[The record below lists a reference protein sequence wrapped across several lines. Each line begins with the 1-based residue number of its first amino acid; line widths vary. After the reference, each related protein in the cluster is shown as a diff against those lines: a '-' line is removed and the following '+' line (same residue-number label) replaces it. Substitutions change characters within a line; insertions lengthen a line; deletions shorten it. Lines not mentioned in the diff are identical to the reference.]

1 MSMKNR
7 KHGGKRRSVSR
18 LASSSTSGISF
29 EGLEDRRML
38 AAAWADGEI
47 LVQFAAS
54 ASAAARAQ
62 VRGLVQGR
70 AIEAIQTK
78 AMGQN
83 TVGVLERVAIGRGLG
98 VQQAIQRLQNRPG
111 VVFAEPNWKLS
122 TSAISNDPYY
132 TTSGRLWGM
141 YGDDSPTVSGPSG
154 TTNQFGSQAEKAW
167 DAGFTGSKSVVV
179 GIVDE
184 GIDINHPDLKDN
196 IWVNPFDTAGDG
208 IDNDGNGYVDDV
220 NGWDFYSND
229 NTVYDGSGDDHG
241 THVAGT
247 VGGVGGNGVG
257 VAGVSWNVTMISTKF
272 LGIDGGYT
280 TGAIKAID
288 YLTDLKTRH
297 GVNVVASSNSWG
309 GGGYSSALHSAIIRG
324 AKAGILFVGA
334 AGNNASN
341 NDVSAN
347 YPSNYSTLQGTSTTT
362 AASYEAVIAVAALT
376 STGGLASFSNYG
388 ATTVDIAAP
397 GSAINSTLPG
407 NTYGSYSGTSM
418 ATPHVTGA
426 VALYAAAYPNASAAQ
441 MRQAILGTARPTASV
456 SGLTATGGRLDVA
469 AALNVAPPVGISI
482 TGGSIVEGN
491 AGTAQLA
498 FTVSLSA
505 AAADAVTVNF
515 ATGGGTAT
523 AGSDYVAQSNSLTF
537 APGET
542 SKTILVDVI
551 GDTTFESNETFG
563 VTLSGASANA
573 RVQTASATGTITND
587 DVQPPP
593 VTPTLA
599 IGSVSALENTGWL
612 RFTVTLSQALT
623 TKVTVRFATVND
635 TAVAGR
641 TGDYTSTS
649 GTLTFNPG
657 ETSKVVS
664 VAVRNDSVVEAD
676 ERFFVNL
683 SRASGA
689 TIATARGIGTIVN
702 DDVAPATVSRL
713 PLAAAFAALQNAQAP
728 AKSTRR

>member
-1 MSMKNR
+1 MSTKNR
-7 KHGGKRRSVSR
+7 KHGGRGRSFSR
-18 LASSSTSGISF
+18 PVSSSTSGISF

-47 LVQFAAS
+47 LVQFAAG

-62 VRGLVQGR
+62 ARGLVQGR

-83 TVGVLERVAIGRGLG
+83 AVGVLERVAIGRGVG

-122 TSAISNDPYY
+122 ASAISNDPQY
-132 TTSGRLWGM
+132 TTPGQLWGM
-141 YGDDSPTVSGPSG
+141 YGDDSPTASGPSG

-184 GIDINHPDLKDN
+184 GIDINHPDLRAN
-196 IWVNPFDTAGDG
+196 IWVNPFDRAGDG
-208 IDNDGNGYVDDV
+208 VDNDGNGYIDDV

-272 LGIDGGYT
+272 LGVDGGYT

-334 AGNNASN
+334 AGNNATN
-341 NDVSAN
+341 NDATAN
-347 YPSNYSTLQGTSTTT
+347 YPSNYSTLQGTSTAT
-362 AASYEAVIAVAALT
+362 AASYEAVIAVASLA
-376 STGGLASFSNYG
+376 SNGGLSSFSNYG

-397 GSAINSTLPG
+397 GSGIVSTVPG
-407 NTYGSYSGTSM
+407 GGYASYSGTSM

-491 AGTAQLA
+491 SGATQLA

-505 AAADAVTVNF
+505 PAAGTVTVNF
-515 ATGGGTAT
+515 ATGGGTAI
-523 AGSDYVAQSNSLTF
+523 AGSDYVAQSSVLTF

-542 SKTILVDVI
+542 SKTIPVDVI

-599 IGSVSALENTGWL
+599 IASVSALENTGWL
-612 RFTVTLSQALT
+612 RFTVTLSQALA
-623 TKVTVRFATVND
+623 TKVTVRFATVNG

-676 ERFFVNL
+676 ERFFVDL

-689 TIATARGIGTIVN
+689 TISTARGTGTIVN
-702 DDVAPATVSRL
+702 DDVAVASSRL
-713 PLAAAFAALQNAQAP
+713 PLAAAFAALENSQAP

>member
-1 MSMKNR
+1 
-7 KHGGKRRSVSR
+7 
-18 LASSSTSGISF
+18 LASHVSF

-47 LVQFAAS
+47 LVQFAAN
-54 ASAAARAQ
+54 ASAAAKASARAI
-62 VRGLVQGR
+62 VQGR
-70 AIEAIQTK
+70 SIEAIQTK
-78 AMGQN
+78 AIGQN
-83 TVGVLERVAIGRGLG
+83 GVAALERVALGRGIG
-98 VQQAIQRLQNRPG
+98 VDQAIKRLQNRPG

-122 TSAISNDPYY
+122 TSAVSNDPYY
-132 TTSGRLWGM
+132 TTSNRLWGM
-141 YGDDSPTVSGPSG
+141 YGDDSPAVSGPSG

-167 DAGFTGSKSVVV
+167 DAGFTGSKSVVIGV
-179 GIVDE
+179 IDE

-196 IWVNPFDTAGDG
+196 IWVNPFETAGDG
-208 IDNDGNGYVDDV
+208 VDNDGNGYVDDV

-229 NTVYDGSGDDHG
+229 STVYDGSGDDHG

-247 VGGVGGNGVG
+247 IGGVGGNGVG
-257 VAGVSWNVTMISTKF
+257 VAGVSWNATMISAKF
-272 LGIDGGYT
+272 LGVDGGFT
-280 TGAIKAID
+280 SGAIKAID

-324 AKAGILFVGA
+324 AKSGILFVGA
-334 AGNNASN
+334 AGNSAAN
-341 NDVSAN
+341 NDITAN
-347 YPSNYSTLQGTSTTT
+347 YPSNYSTLQGTSTES

-397 GSAINSTLPG
+397 GASINSTLPG
-407 NTYGSYSGTSM
+407 GSYGAYSGTSM
-418 ATPHVTGA
+418 ATPHVSGA
-426 VALYAAAYPNASAAQ
+426 VALYAAAYPGATAAQ
-441 MRQAILGTARPTASV
+441 ARQAILGSARPTASV

-469 AALNVAPPVGISI
+469 AALNAAPPVGISVS
-482 TGGSIVEGN
+482 GGSVIEGN
-491 AGTAQLA
+491 SGVSQLA

-505 AAADAVTVNF
+505 PAAGTVTVSY

-523 AGSDYVAQSNSLTF
+523 AGSDYAAQNGTLSF

-542 SKTILVDVI
+542 VKTVLVDVI
-551 GDTTFESNETFG
+551 GDTTFESNETFA
-563 VTLSGASANA
+563 VSLSGASANA

-599 IGSVSALENTGWL
+599 IASVSALENTGWF
-612 RFTVTLSQALT
+612 RFTVTLSQALASR
-623 TKVTVRFATVND
+623 VTVRFATANG

-664 VAVRNDSVVEAD
+664 VAVRSDSVTEAD
-676 ERFFVNL
+676 ERFFVDL

-689 TIATARGIGTIVN
+689 TISVARGTGTILN
-702 DDVAPATVSRL
+702 DDVA
-713 PLAAAFAALQNAQAP
+713 LAAAFAAFQNAGSS
-728 AKSTRR
+728 AKPSRRQ

>member
-1 MSMKNR
+1 MPNR
-7 KHGGKRRSVSR
+7 ARRNGGDGRESFQSRRVVANR
-18 LASSSTSGISF
+18 QISF

-38 AAAWADGEI
+38 AAWAEGEI
-47 LVQFAAS
+47 LVQFASSAS
-54 ASAAARAQ
+54 ASARAEART
-62 VRGLVQGR
+62 LVQGR
-70 AIEAIQTK
+70 ALEAIQTK

-83 TVGVLERVAIGRGLG
+83 AVGVLERVAIGRGLG
-98 VQQAIQRLQNRPG
+98 VEQAIQRLKNRPG
-111 VVFAEPNWKLS
+111 IVFAEPNWKLS
-122 TSAISNDPYY
+122 TSAVSNDPYY

-141 YGDDSPTVSGPSG
+141 YGDDAGTASGPSG

-167 DAGFTGSKSVVV
+167 DAGYTGSKSVFV

-196 IWVNPFDTAGDG
+196 IWVNPFETAGDG

-229 NTVYDGSGDDHG
+229 NTVYDGTGDDHG

-247 VGGVGGNGVG
+247 IGGVGGNGVG

-272 LGIDGGYT
+272 LGVDGGFT
-280 TGAIKAID
+280 SGAIKAID

-297 GVNVVASSNSWG
+297 GINIVASSNSWG

-341 NDVSAN
+341 NDAVAN

-388 ATTVDIAAP
+388 ANSVDIAAP
-397 GSAINSTLPG
+397 GASINSTLPG
-407 NTYGSYSGTSM
+407 GTYGAYSGTSM
-418 ATPHVTGA
+418 ATPHVSGA
-426 VALYAAAYPNASAAQ
+426 VALYAAAYPNATAAQ
-441 MRQAILGTARPTASV
+441 ARQAILGTARPTASLA
-456 SGLTATGGRLDVA
+456 GLTATGGRLDVA
-469 AALNVAPPVGISI
+469 AALNVAPPVGIAI
-482 TGGSIVEGN
+482 GGGSVVEGN
-491 AGTAQLA
+491 SGTVQLA

-505 AAADAVTVNF
+505 PAADVVTVNY

-523 AGSDYVAQSNSLTF
+523 AGSDYIAQSGLLSF

-551 GDTTFESNETFG
+551 GDTAFESNETFG
-563 VTLSGASANA
+563 VTLSGATANA

-599 IGSVSALENTGWL
+599 IGSVSALENTGWI
-612 RFTVTLSQALT
+612 RFTVTLSQALST
-623 TKVTVRFATVND
+623 RVTVRFATANG
-635 TAVAGR
+635 TAVAGK
-641 TGDYTSTS
+641 TGDYTATS

-664 VAVRNDSVVEAD
+664 VAVRNDSAVEAD
-676 ERFFVNL
+676 ETFFMDL

-689 TIATARGIGTIVN
+689 TISTARGTGTIVN
-702 DDVAPATVSRL
+702 DDVAAAASKL
-713 PLAAAFAALQNAQAP
+713 PLAAAFAALQNSQAP
-728 AKSTRR
+728 ARSSRR